1 MGKCARFPS
10 CCAIIL
16 VSSCRGSASS
26 CRFSRLTTLPA
37 KGRRGFIFM
46 TRWGRNSKSTEYAA
60 TGSGSPAVRGVLF
73 YENRWGKKPLHKLS
87 EQDAVTVALRALDT
101 AAEADTATGGVD
113 RNARIFPIIKIISRD
128 GIKTLPDRADCG
140 PFQEHRGMIEE
151 PYRWVEAIANRRE
164 YIETQLAP
172 GSPIAALSF
181 RDGILF
187 VTVGRARQKL
197 FEIYD
202 RIAMGAIGHPGDI
215 ERLRMAAIELAS
227 TEGFTRSAADVSL
240 RRLAFYS
247 LSPLLKTAF
256 EQVYG
261 APYLARMIFAEV
273 GTTPADD
280 LFLRVEYD
288 GAIVAERLGGGCEA
302 TGFSAISGT
311 ARGTELME
319 ELLRRDHDSN
329 CTLKAALKSCARCL
343 ECG

>member
-1 MGKCARFPS
+1 
-10 CCAIIL
+10 
-16 VSSCRGSASS
+16 
-26 CRFSRLTTLPA
+26 
-37 KGRRGFIFM
+37 
-46 TRWGRNSKSTEYAA
+46 
-60 TGSGSPAVRGVLF
+60 
-73 YENRWGKKPLHKLS
+73 
-87 EQDAVTVALRALDT
+87 
-101 AAEADTATGGVD
+101 
-113 RNARIFPIIKIISRD
+113 
-128 GIKTLPDRADCG
+128 
-140 PFQEHRGMIEE
+140 MIEE

-187 VTVGRARQKL
+187 LTVGRARQKL

-280 LFLRVEYD
+280 LFLRLEYD
-288 GAIVAERLGGGCEA
+288 GAIVAVGSA
-302 TGFSAISGT
+302 ADAKPPGFSAISGT
-311 ARGTELME
+311 ARATELME
-319 ELLRRDHDSN
+319 ELLRREHDSSS
-329 CTLKAALKSCARCL
+329 TLKTALRVALDAWSVGSMTPGDERAADIPSHDALRQQRENELRSATIEAGVL
-343 ECG
+343 ERAGTSAIRYRQMSAEELQELASA

>member
-1 MGKCARFPS
+1 
-10 CCAIIL
+10 
-16 VSSCRGSASS
+16 
-26 CRFSRLTTLPA
+26 
-37 KGRRGFIFM
+37 M
-46 TRWGRNSKSTEYAA
+46 T
-60 TGSGSPAVRGVLF
+60 
-73 YENRWGKKPLHKLS
+73 
-87 EQDAVTVALRALDT
+87 
-101 AAEADTATGGVD
+101 
-113 RNARIFPIIKIISRD
+113 
-128 GIKTLPDRADCG
+128 
-140 PFQEHRGMIEE
+140 EE

-172 GSPIAALSF
+172 GSPIAALSC

-187 VTVGRARQKL
+187 VTIGRARQKL

-247 LSPLLKTAF
+247 LSPVLKSAF

-273 GTTPADD
+273 GSKPADD

-288 GAIVAERLGGGCEA
+288 GAISASGAVADVQPPR
-302 TGFSAISGT
+302 FSAIGGT

-319 ELLRRDHDSN
+319 ELLRRDHDPN
-329 CTLKAALKSCARCL
+329 CTLKTGLKVALDAWSVGSLAAQEEGVREMPPQEVLRQRRAEALRGATIEAGLL
-343 ECG
+343 ERAGTSAIRYRRITDAEVQGLTSG